1 MATRRAIEVRLRR
14 AAARRGLRIEKSKL
28 RDPGAIG
35 YGTWRIVDARTEKLV
50 AGDRRTGYGL
60 TLQQVAERLGYSDN

>member
-1 MATRRAIEVRLRR
+1 MVTQRAVEVRLRR

-35 YGTWRIVDARTEKLV
+35 YGTWRIVDARTGRLV

-60 TLQQVAERLGYSDN
+60 TLADVAKRLGKTL